1 MRGGC
6 LYEPESQ
13 NGITHLL
20 EHVSFRNLNYLY
32 GSELYRLLDKKG
44 LDFNA
49 STYKEFVR
57 FTVIGAPKHF
67 DFACRVLCDLFK
79 PITVPASDIATEKK
93 RIKAEI
99 READDKNSL
108 DYFADGFVWEGTPL
122 KNLITG
128 KISVVD
134 SVGKTALESFRREL
148 LCSENLF
155 FYVTGNVSDAQ
166 CESLKELCE
175 GADIGHGAGKKE
187 NIAPVPKSFFKRN
200 CLVTVKNS
208 CDHFLRFSF
217 DLDTARFDCVALN
230 LLYDVLFCGDN
241 CKMFQE
247 LSEKN
252 GIVYSYDARLEKYN
266 NVGNLSFSFEVKP
279 QDIIKAVE
287 IVVGLL
293 KDMKRGISDELDYV
307 RAAYTDNGDMILD
320 NPDELNWARAY
331 NCHIL
336 GEFYPDERERSR
348 VYASIKNDDI
358 DRLSRE
364 IFTCDNLVLSIKTNK
379 KKADTEKIRN
389 ILLKL

>member
-1 MRGGC
+1 M
-6 LYEPESQ
+6 
-13 NGITHLL
+13 
-20 EHVSFRNLNYLY
+20 
-32 GSELYRLLDKKG
+32 DKKG

-57 FTVIGAPKHF
+57 FTIIGAPKHF
-67 DFACRVLCDLFK
+67 DFACRVILKLFK
-79 PITVPASDIATEKK
+79 PITVPAADIALEKK

-108 DYFADGFVWEGTPL
+108 DYYTDGFVWEGTPL
-122 KNLITG
+122 RNLITG

-134 SVGKTALESFRREL
+134 SIGKNALENFRNEL
-148 LCSENLF
+148 FCKENLF
-155 FYVTGNVSDAQ
+155 FYVTGKVSDSQ
-166 CESLKELCE
+166 CESFKELCE
-175 GADIGHGAGKKE
+175 GLEVGSTDKIKD
-187 NIAPVPKSFFKRN
+187 NLAPVPKGFMNRN

-208 CDHFLRFSF
+208 SEHFLRFSF
-217 DLDTARFDCVALN
+217 DIDTKNLDCVALN
-230 LLYDVLFCGDN
+230 LLYDILFCGDN

-279 QDIIKAVE
+279 QDITRAVE
-287 IVVGLL
+287 IVTELL
-293 KDMKRGISDELDYV
+293 RKMKQGISDELDYV

-336 GEFYPDERERSR
+336 GEYYPDEKQRSL
-348 VYASIKNDDI
+348 VYAAIKNSDI
-358 DRLSRE
+358 DSLSSR
-364 IFTCDNLVLSIKTNK
+364 IFTCDNLILSMKTNK
-379 KKADTEKIRN
+379 KKTDTEKIRK